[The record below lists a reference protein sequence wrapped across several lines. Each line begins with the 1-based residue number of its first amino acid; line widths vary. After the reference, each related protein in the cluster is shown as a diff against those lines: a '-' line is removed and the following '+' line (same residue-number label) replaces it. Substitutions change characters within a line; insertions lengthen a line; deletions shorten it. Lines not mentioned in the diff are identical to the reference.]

1 MKVAVVPRRW
11 CACSWA
17 TCKQAPLWAKV
28 LCHSGDR
35 IGQLCRADAHGYTMH
50 HGCSL
55 LSSRTPLVLVAVR
68 GPVLQLLV
76 SRRCRNCCKCA
87 PCCKADTCLHGLQA
101 AVAADSNS
109 DSEWEAAEAESE
121 EGEVTG
127 SDEPSE
133 DELEEEEEAEPV
145 KGKGAKA
152 NWDAKG
158 SRRKRQVGHG
168 MRVFLSKYCWVSGLF
183 PEMYRA
189 AGSIR
194 RAADA
199 LRPRLVLT

>member
-1 MKVAVVPRRW
+1 M
-11 CACSWA
+11 
-17 TCKQAPLWAKV
+17 
-28 LCHSGDR
+28 
-35 IGQLCRADAHGYTMH
+35 CRADAHGYSMH
-50 HGCSL
+50 DGLQLAVQQNAFNFCG
-55 LSSRTPLVLVAVR
+55 VR

-87 PCCKADTCLHGLQA
+87 PCCKADTRLHGLQA
-101 AVAADSNS
+101 AVAADS

-127 SDEPSE
+127 SEEPSE
-133 DELEEEEEAEPV
+133 DESEEEEEEAEPV

-158 SRRKRQVGHG
+158 SRKKRQVGHG
-168 MRVFLSKYCWVSGLF
+168 VRVLFVQVLWVSFLF

-189 AGSIR
+189 ARSIR
-194 RAADA
+194 RAVVAR
-199 LRPRLVLT
+199 RPRLVLT